1 MTNGFTEFLVDQ
13 NASAPRTLLE
23 SIRLVSNASSG
34 FCKSWL
40 AQDISDAMATSA
52 EAFGL
57 LDHIQN
63 ELLRHR
69 DRLDKLPN
77 WQVST
82 MQVALQARI
91 GDLIDPLNA
100 AEKAA
105 FQAQVA
111 GDGSMPGGATI
122 KDLRLVDA
130 LNKLKHRSS
139 NTVNFSVSS
148 TGQHTVF
155 LLTLAGMGRPD
166 TISSFNVDTFCRV
179 CKAAAACV

>member
-1 MTNGFTEFLVDQ
+1 MAQGFTEFLVQ
-13 NASAPRTLLE
+13 ANASAPRTLLE

-34 FCKSWL
+34 FCKSWI
-40 AQDISDAMATSA
+40 AQDMSDALATSE

-77 WQVST
+77 WEGSPF
-82 MQVALQARI
+82 QVALFAKV
-91 GDLIDPLNA
+91 GELVDPVSA

-111 GDGSMPGGATI
+111 GSGSIPSGATV

-139 NTVNFSVSS
+139 NTVNFSVGES
-148 TGQHTVF
+148 GQHLLVVF
-155 LLTLAGMGRPD
+155 TLAGMGRPD
-166 TISSFNVDTFCRV
+166 TISSFDVDVFCRA
-179 CKAAAACV
+179 CKLAAAAV